1 MEFRVFGAVEAVADG
16 VRLDPGH
23 ARQRCVLAALLVDLN
38 RPVPAERL
46 IDRVWGDRPPLR
58 ADGVLRTY
66 VSRLRRALGPA
77 ATISRRAGGYQLDA
91 DPDDVDLHRFRDLT
105 ARARRL
111 DDAAHALKLVEEAL
125 ALSVADPFAGLD
137 TPWVEAERQLVAA
150 EREAAQAH
158 RIDLAL
164 RVGRHAELLA
174 ELPARAAE
182 RPWDERLAGQLMLA
196 LHRAGRAADALR
208 HYQVTRRALIDHLGT
223 EPGPELRELHQRV
236 LAADPSPAEPSR
248 RVPQL
253 LPAAPAAFTGR
264 ERELKA
270 LDALLDRAPVAL
282 LTGGGGVGKTW
293 LALRWAHGHRDD
305 FPDGRLHVDLRGF
318 DPVAEPLAPDAV
330 VRGFLGALGVPPRQ
344 VPADPDAQAGL
355 YRELTADRRLLVV
368 LDNARDTGQ
377 VAPLL
382 PGGTSC
388 AVLVTSRHRLTGLV
402 ATRGAVPVPVDVL
415 DEPAS
420 ADVLARHLGP
430 DRVAAEPEAAEVLA
444 RHGGGLPLALGV
456 LAARAK
462 AAPHVPLTALAD
474 EVRAARLDALDTG
487 DLPTSL
493 RAVFAASLRVLGAD
507 AVRLFGLLGLVPG
520 PDVAVPGAAA
530 LADLPVPRVRRA
542 LRELE
547 DAHLVQQHVPGRYR
561 MHDLVRLH
569 ARELADDPAA
579 LERLCDHY
587 CHVAS
592 VAAAMFTPG
601 EPHRRPPVPPL
612 VGPDPAFPTHREAM
626 RWVDDE
632 RACLLA
638 VAEHGRPRHAAHLSR
653 ALARYLDTTAQVH
666 DALALHTVAADRT
679 GDGFALT
686 NRGFCLTRLGL
697 AEEALPFLRRAQAV
711 VGDDLALENL
721 VNTQLGITVGAL
733 GRDTEAAEFH
743 ARALAAAR
751 RGGFRHSVAVAQIN
765 SGDQDIIS
773 GRYDSARVRLEEA
786 VDIARDLGDP
796 GLGAVALGALGV
808 LCGHLGD
815 KAAAYEYFEQA
826 LEFSSGVVRTL
837 RMGILFDA
845 AATTHRLDGAQAALP
860 RYEEALELCRQT
872 GYQAEQARVQ
882 SAMAEALA
890 ESGRTAEAEEHRRSA
905 SEIRANLR

>member
-1 MEFRVFGAVEAVADG
+1 MEFRVFGAVEAVVDG
-16 VRLDPGH
+16 VRLDLGH
-23 ARQRCVLAALLVDLN
+23 TRQRCVLAALLVDLN
-38 RPVPAERL
+38 RPVPTERL

-66 VSRLRRALGPA
+66 ISRLRRALGPA
-77 ATISRRAGGYQLDA
+77 TIGRRAGGYLLDA
-91 DPDDVDLHRFRDLT
+91 ESDDVDLHRFRDLT

-111 DDAAHALKLVEEAL
+111 DDTAHALKLVEEAL
-125 ALSVADPFAGLD
+125 ALSAADPFAGLD
-137 TPWVEAERQLVAA
+137 TPWVEAERQALAA

-158 RIDLAL
+158 RVDLAL

-174 ELPARAAE
+174 ELPVRAAE

-196 LHRAGRAADALR
+196 LYRTGRAADALR
-208 HYQVTRRALIDHLGT
+208 HYQVTRQALVRHLGT
-223 EPGPELRELHQRV
+223 EPGPELRELHRRI
-236 LAADPSPAEPSR
+236 LDADPTLAEPTR

-253 LPAAPAAFTGR
+253 LPPAPAAFTGR
-264 ERELKA
+264 ERELEA
-270 LDALLDRAPVAL
+270 LDALLDRAPVAV

-330 VRGFLGALGVPPRQ
+330 VRGFLGALGVPPRE
-344 VPADPDAQAGL
+344 VPAEPDAQASL
-355 YRELTADRRLLVV
+355 YRDLTADRRLLVV

-402 ATRGAVPVPVDVL
+402 ATSGAVPVPVDVL
-415 DEPAS
+415 DEPAA
-420 ADVLARHLGP
+420 ADVLTRHLGA

-462 AAPHVPLTALAD
+462 AAPHVPLAALAD
-474 EVRAARLDALDTG
+474 EVRDARLDALDTG

-493 RAVFAASLRVLGAD
+493 RAVFSASLRVLGPD
-507 AVRLFGLLGLVPG
+507 ARRLFGLLGLVPG
-520 PDVAVPGAAA
+520 ADVAVAGAAA
-530 LADLPVPRVRRA
+530 LADLPVPRLRRA

-547 DAHLVQQHVPGRYR
+547 DAHLVQQHVSGRYR

-569 ARELADDPAA
+569 ARELADDPDA
-579 LERLCDHY
+579 LDRLCDHY
-587 CHVAS
+587 CHAAS
-592 VAAAMFTPG
+592 VAAALFTPG
-601 EPHRRPPVPPL
+601 EPHRRPPVPPP
-612 VGPDPAFPTHREAM
+612 VGPEPAFPTHREAM

-638 VAEHGRPRHAAHLSR
+638 IAVHGRPRHAAHLAR

-666 DALALHTVAADRT
+666 DALALHTVAAERT

-686 NRGFCLTRLGL
+686 NRGFCLTRLGRP
-697 AEEALPFLRRAQAV
+697 EEALPFLHRALEV

-721 VNTQLGITVGAL
+721 VTTQLGITVGEL
-733 GRDTEAAEFH
+733 GRNAEAAGFH

-765 SGDQDIIS
+765 SGDQDIHF
-773 GRYDSARVRLEEA
+773 GRYDEARTRLEEA
-786 VDIARDLGDP
+786 VEIARDLKDS

-808 LCGHLGD
+808 LYGHLGD
-815 KAAAYEYFEQA
+815 KPTAYRYFEQA
-826 LEFSSGVVRTL
+826 LEFSAGVVRTL

-845 AATTHRLDGAQAALP
+845 ARTTRRLDGPEAALP
-860 RYEEALELCRQT
+860 RFEEALELSRQT
-872 GYQAEQARVQ
+872 GYQAEQARVHE
-882 SAMAEALA
+882 AMAEALT
-890 ESGRTAEAEEHRRSA
+890 ELGRVAEAREHHVTA
-905 SEIRANLR
+905 LDLRANLR

>member
-16 VRLDPGH
+16 VRLDLGH
-23 ARQRCVLAALLVDLN
+23 ARQRSVLAALLVDLD

-46 IDRVWGDRPPLR
+46 IDRVWGDKPPLR
-58 ADGVLRTY
+58 AEGVLRTY
-66 VSRLRRALGPA
+66 VSRLRRVLGSA
-77 ATISRRAGGYQLDA
+77 IVRRDGGYLLDA
-91 DPDDVDLHRFRDLT
+91 EPDDVDLHRFRDLT

-111 DDAAHALKLVEEAL
+111 DDSGQALELVEQAL
-125 ALSVADPFAGLD
+125 ALCTGDPFAGLG
-137 TPWVEAERQLVAA
+137 TPWFEAERQAVAA
-150 EREAAQAH
+150 ELDAAQAH
-158 RIDLAL
+158 RVDLAL
-164 RVGRHAELLA
+164 RVGRHTELLA
-174 ELPARAAE
+174 ELPLRAAE

-196 LHRAGRAADALR
+196 LYRAGRAADALR
-208 HYQVTRRALIDHLGT
+208 QYRTTRDALVEHLGT
-223 EPGPELRELHQRV
+223 EPGPELRELHRRV
-236 LAADPSPAEPSR
+236 LDSDPRLTGSGR

-264 ERELKA
+264 ERELAA
-270 LDALLDRAPVAL
+270 LDVLLDRAPVAVV
-282 LTGGGGVGKTW
+282 TGGGGVGKTW

-330 VRGFLGALGVPPRQ
+330 VRGFLGALGVPPRE
-344 VPADPDAQAGL
+344 VPAEPDAQAAL
-355 YRELTADRRLLVV
+355 YRDLTADRRLLVV

-415 DEPAS
+415 DEPQA
-420 ADVLARHLGP
+420 ADVLARHLGA
-430 DRVAAEPEAAEVLA
+430 DRVAAEPEAADVLA

-462 AAPHVPLTALAD
+462 AAPHVPLAALAE
-474 EVRAARLDALDTG
+474 EVREARLDALDTG

-493 RAVFAASLRVLGAD
+493 RAVFSASLRVLGAD

-520 PDVAVPGAAA
+520 PDVGVPAAAA
-530 LADLPVPRVRRA
+530 LADRPVPLVRRA

-612 VGPDPAFPTHREAM
+612 VGPEPEFADHREAA
-626 RWVDDE
+626 RWVDEE

-638 VAEHGRPRHAAHLSR
+638 IAVHGQPRHAAHLSR
-653 ALARYLDTTAQVH
+653 ALARYLDTSAQVH
-666 DALALHTVAADRT
+666 DALALHTVAAERT

-686 NRGFCLTRLGL
+686 NRGFCLTRLGRP
-697 AEEALPFLRRAQAV
+697 EEALPFLRRAQAV

-721 VNTQLGITVGAL
+721 VYTQLGITVGGL
-733 GRDTEAAEFH
+733 GRHEEAAEFH

-765 SGDQDIIS
+765 CGDQDIRF
-773 GRYDSARVRLEEA
+773 GRYEQARLRLQES
-786 VDIARDLGDP
+786 VDIARELGDW
-796 GLGAVALGALGV
+796 GLGAVALSTLGV
-808 LCGHLGD
+808 LHGYLGD
-815 KAAAYEYFEQA
+815 KAEADECFEQA
-826 LEFSSGVVRTL
+826 LKYSSDRVGML
-837 RMGILFDA
+837 RMGMLFDA
-845 AATTHRLDGAQAALP
+845 AATKHRLYGPEAALP
-860 RYEEALELCRQT
+860 RYREALDFSRRT
-872 GYQAEQARVQ
+872 GYQAEQVRVHT
-882 SAMAEALA
+882 ALA
-890 ESGRTAEAEEHRRSA
+890 GALRELGRAEEAAEHAARA
-905 SEIRANLR
+905 EELRANLR